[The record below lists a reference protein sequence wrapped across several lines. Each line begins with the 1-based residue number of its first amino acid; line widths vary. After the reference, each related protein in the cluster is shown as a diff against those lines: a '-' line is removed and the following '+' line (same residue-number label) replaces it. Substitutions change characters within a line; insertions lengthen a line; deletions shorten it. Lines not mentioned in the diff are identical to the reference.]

1 MKKSMIKIA
10 IIFGVLS
17 IGLSACEKDDN
28 DDSSDQNQEPTTS
41 SYTLT
46 IDGITATEVV
56 GEITVCNDGYFTI
69 NGKTP
74 DGNNMSL
81 STSKIM
87 VDETRSICD
96 FQLEEAD
103 YNNCIDNDEFNIGG
117 TIFTH
122 HFSPVSGTA
131 TRSSTNDITITG
143 VLMQIDDMT
152 EHAFTLEATAGL
164 VTLIN
169 CE

>member
-1 MKKSMIKIA
+1 MLKIA

-17 IGLSACEKDDN
+17 IGLSACEKDD
-28 DDSSDQNQEPTTS
+28 DDNTSNTTPEATES
-41 SYTLT
+41 SYTLI
-46 IDGITATEVV
+46 IDGITVTEFV

-81 STSKIM
+81 STGKIM

-103 YNNCIDNDEFNIGG
+103 YNNCIDNDGFNIGG

-131 TRSSTNDITITG
+131 TRTSTNALSVSG
-143 VLMQIDDMT
+143 VLMQIDDMS

-164 VTLIN
+164 VTPIN

>member
-1 MKKSMIKIA
+1 MKNSILKFA

-17 IGLSACEKDDN
+17 IGLSACDKDEDDN
-28 DDSSDQNQEPTTS
+28 TSDSNQETTS

-56 GEITVCNDGYFTI
+56 GEISVCNDGYFII
-69 NGKTP
+69 NGTAP
-74 DGNNMSL
+74 DGSNIALN
-81 STSKIM
+81 TSKIL
-87 VDETRSICD
+87 VDETRSICN
-96 FQLEEAD
+96 FQLEEEAFNSCVD
-103 YNNCIDNDEFNIGG
+103 DAGFNIGG

-122 HFSPVSGTA
+122 HFSPISGTA
-131 TRSSTNDITITG
+131 TRSSTNEITITG

-152 EHAFTLEATAGL
+152 EHDFTLEATAGL
-164 VTLIN
+164 VTPIN

>member
-1 MKKSMIKIA
+1 MKNSILKFA

-17 IGLSACEKDDN
+17 IGLYACDKDEDDN
-28 DDSSDQNQEPTTS
+28 TSDSNQETES
-41 SYTLT
+41 SYTLI

-81 STSKIM
+81 STSKILE
-87 VDETRSICD
+87 DETRSICD
-96 FQLEEAD
+96 FQLEAEEFTSCVDDAG
-103 YNNCIDNDEFNIGG
+103 FNIGG

-131 TRSSTNDITITG
+131 TRTGTNDLSVSG

-152 EHAFTLEATAGL
+152 EHAFTLEVTAGL
-164 VTLIN
+164 VTPIN

>member
-1 MKKSMIKIA
+1 MLKIA
-10 IIFGVLS
+10 ILFSLFSVA
-17 IGLSACEKDDN
+17 LSACNKDEN
-28 DDSSDQNQEPTTS
+28 DDASDQNQETTTS
-41 SYTLT
+41 SYTLI
-46 IDGITATEVV
+46 IDGVTATEVV
-56 GEITVCNDGYFTI
+56 GEISVCNDGYFFI

-81 STSKIM
+81 NTSKIM

-96 FQLEEAD
+96 FQLEAEEFTSCVD
-103 YNNCIDNDEFNIGG
+103 DGGFNIGG

-131 TRSSTNDITITG
+131 TRTSTNNLSVTG
-143 VLMQIDDMT
+143 VLMQIDDLT

-164 VTLIN
+164 VSPVN